1 MQFGAAMYFFTKT
14 SLIQPLFHQLKY
26 KNRPEI
32 GTKIGL
38 LYGNILRDN
47 LYFGQV
53 DGIVSVP
60 MHPIKERQ
68 RGYNQAAVFAEG
80 LATAMQ
86 KPHIPQLLV
95 RSVNAASQ
103 THKSNFERMSV
114 LDNMYAVGDAKLAQG
129 KHILLVDDV
138 MTTGATLEACATALL
153 QVPDVRVSIVTI
165 AVAI

>member
-1 MQFGAAMYFFTKT
+1 MALY
-14 SLIQPLFHQLKY
+14 
-26 KNRPEI
+26 
-32 GTKIGL
+32 L
-38 LYGNILRDN
+38 L
-47 LYFGQV
+47 
-53 DGIVSVP
+53 P
-60 MHPIKERQ
+60 MHPIEERQ

-80 LATAMQ
+80 LATGMQ

-153 QVPDVRVSIVTI
+153 QVPDVRQYCNYCSRYLSFFVLNKIKNYSTVTDL
-165 AVAI
+165 AKLRG